1 MVMAPAS
8 TETESNNSTA
18 VIKTD
23 HTNKG
28 ILSMVIPGALMLKM
42 VVIKFMA
49 PIIDK
54 APAQSKLK
62 MAKSTEPP
70 E

>member
-1 MVMAPAS
+1 MLMAPAS
-8 TETESNNSTA
+8 TERESNNSTA

-28 ILSMVIPGALMLKM
+28 ILSMVTPDALMLKM

-54 APAQSKLK
+54 APAQCKLK

>member
-1 MVMAPAS
+1 MVMAPAG
-8 TETESNNSTA
+8 TERESNNSTA

-42 VVIKFMA
+42 VVIQFMA

-54 APAQSKLK
+54 TPAHCKLK
-62 MAKSTEPP
+62 MAKSAEPP